1 MKNNSFHSVNV
12 YASGYW
18 VITNVT
24 IKKPNLFINLKI
36 YSTRMNSDELM
47 IFIQQMTEAVL
58 ETILLN
64 QNQFVTTSDIIYFKT
79 QAFNDQK
86 IGFYIW

>member
-12 YASGYW
+12 YVSWYW

-24 IKKPNLFINLKI
+24 IKKTNLFINLKVL
-36 YSTRMNSDELM
+36 STRVNSDELTT
-47 IFIQQMTEAVL
+47 FIQQMTEAVL

-64 QNQFVTTSDIIYFKT
+64 QNQFVTTSDIIYF
-79 QAFNDQK
+79 
-86 IGFYIW
+86 